1 MYNTQWERCM
11 KTYAVVVTGM
21 HGAFACAK
29 KSLPCAE
36 AAASPS
42 RNANQIFEVCQSSR
56 PMTRT
61 ITSRHR
67 KLPNPIVPAVAA
79 RSARDSHSRDDD
91 GGGGLAYYS

>member
-1 MYNTQWERCM
+1 MCNTVEELYEDVRGHRDRC
-11 KTYAVVVTGM
+11 V

-29 KSLPCAE
+29 RSLPCTE

-61 ITSRHR
+61 IMSRHR
-67 KLPNPIVPAVAA
+67 KLPNPIILVVIAA
-79 RSARDSHSRDDD
+79 RSARDSRSR
-91 GGGGLAYYS
+91 GGSGLAYYS